1 MVYAEEYNIQL
12 IRVASNLIKV
22 PNIQI
27 SLINPV
33 DNIMMFVR
41 DCCHLSQ
48 CMRTNSSKLLSTLIG
63 CQCHEDKEEVKDMEI
78 HGLLQIFTVMASSA
92 ISRFWPRLLGS
103 LEGAK
108 QHASLKVFDPLDLLF
123 RVHSIRLA
131 VAGGWC

>member
-12 IRVASNLIKV
+12 IRVASNLIKI

-48 CMRTNSSKLLSTLIG
+48 CMQTNSSKLLSTLIG
-63 CQCHEDKEEVKDMEI
+63 C
-78 HGLLQIFTVMASSA
+78 
-92 ISRFWPRLLGS
+92 
-103 LEGAK
+103 
-108 QHASLKVFDPLDLLF
+108 
-123 RVHSIRLA
+123 
-131 VAGGWC
+131 

>member
-1 MVYAEEYNIQL
+1 
-12 IRVASNLIKV
+12 
-22 PNIQI
+22 
-27 SLINPV
+27 
-33 DNIMMFVR
+33 
-41 DCCHLSQ
+41 
-48 CMRTNSSKLLSTLIG
+48 
-63 CQCHEDKEEVKDMEI
+63 MEI

-108 QHASLKVFDPLDLLF
+108 QHASLKVFDPLDLLS

>member
-12 IRVASNLIKV
+12 IRVASNLIKI

-63 CQCHEDKEEVKDMEI
+63 C
-78 HGLLQIFTVMASSA
+78 
-92 ISRFWPRLLGS
+92 
-103 LEGAK
+103 
-108 QHASLKVFDPLDLLF
+108 
-123 RVHSIRLA
+123 
-131 VAGGWC
+131 

>member
-12 IRVASNLIKV
+12 IRVASNLIKI

-48 CMRTNSSKLLSTLIG
+48 CTANQLKQAAKHFNWMLVPLRQG
-63 CQCHEDKEEVKDMEI
+63 RCQRYGD
-78 HGLLQIFTVMASSA
+78 T
-92 ISRFWPRLLGS
+92 
-103 LEGAK
+103 
-108 QHASLKVFDPLDLLF
+108 
-123 RVHSIRLA
+123 
-131 VAGGWC
+131 